1 MKKMLMSDTPLPFRP
16 RTSSPV
22 DRALSNI
29 EAQATA
35 VRRRVN
41 RFALERA
48 VFLTG
53 GATLVG
59 FSLLVAFAFILSR
72 QGYALVTWLILASLT
87 FVLLSGVRRLRRV
100 WLSGAEAPV
109 IIDHRVGLE
118 DRLATL
124 VAASP
129 KVRQSRLWD
138 FLLHENLRL
147 LPRWEPR
154 RLEPR
159 AMPRSVWFFALS
171 VLLALFALWMTPR
184 RGAFGGASRSGVGQ
198 DQREPQAGEDEQTA
212 EETPDLAPGSSLWRD
227 LPESLRRAIL
237 GSRASQNLAGAIPEK
252 TLPLDE
258 DRGGPAIA
266 GNRMASHGPVRSAP
280 ASPDAARLAGREG
293 STTNGASVPNAA
305 RPPAG
310 QGEPTTSSRP
320 ARGEAPKELRR
331 VESGRAKIQA
341 RAPQAKGGGSGSGGA
356 GAGSGGDAEGLY
368 GERQAS
374 GQTVGSFAL
383 DLDAMRS
390 AQPVKEGENDSPS
403 APPSSRL
410 ADDQRLDDAIRRAQ
424 VPVEYEKIVQ
434 RIFTRVTESSDRPD
448 RQE

>member
-1 MKKMLMSDTPLPFRP
+1 MKKTLMPDTPLPFRP
-16 RTSSPV
+16 RISSPV

-48 VFLTG
+48 VFLIG
-53 GATLVG
+53 GASLVG
-59 FSLLVAFAFILSR
+59 FSLLVAFAFLLSR
-72 QGYALVTWLILASLT
+72 QGYALVTWLILASLG
-87 FVLLSGVRRLRRV
+87 FVVWSGVRRLRRV
-100 WLSGAEAPV
+100 WLSRVAAPV
-109 IIDHRVGLE
+109 IIDHRVALE

-124 VAASP
+124 VAASA

-184 RGAFGGASRSGVGQ
+184 RGVFGGAARSEVGLG
-198 DQREPQAGEDEQTA
+198 QREPQAGEDEQTA
-212 EETPDLAPGSSLWRD
+212 EEAPDLAPGSSLWSD
-227 LPESLRRAIL
+227 LPESLRQAIL
-237 GSRASQNLAGAIPEK
+237 GSRASRNFAGAIPEK

-258 DRGGPAIA
+258 ERGGPAIA

-280 ASPDAARLAGREG
+280 ASPDAARLAGHEG
-293 STTNGASVPNAA
+293 STMRGAPAPNAA

-320 ARGEAPKELRR
+320 ARGEAPKELGR

-341 RAPQAKGGGSGSGGA
+341 RAPQAKGGASGNGGA
-356 GAGSGGDAEGLY
+356 GAGSGGDQDGLY
-368 GERQAS
+368 GERQAP
-374 GQTVGSFAL
+374 GQTAGSFAL

-390 AQPVKEGENDSPS
+390 VQPAKEGESDSPS

-410 ADDQRLDDAIRRAQ
+410 ADEQRLDDAIRRAQ

-434 RIFTRVTESSDRPD
+434 RIFARVTESSDRPD